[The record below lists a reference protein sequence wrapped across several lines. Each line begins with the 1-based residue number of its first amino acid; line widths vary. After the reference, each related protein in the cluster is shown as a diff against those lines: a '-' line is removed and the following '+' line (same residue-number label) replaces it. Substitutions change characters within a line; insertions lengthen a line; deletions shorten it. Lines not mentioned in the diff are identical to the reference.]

1 MDIEQLADEL
11 RKMYDTAPRGEQV
24 TRIHLFGI
32 KYAAE
37 LGRFAPASVAER
49 AGIGRSYGTEI
60 NKGRNLAKYVEL
72 KPLEQRNDRRRFLS

>member
-1 MDIEQLADEL
+1 MNIEELAHEL

-24 TRIHLFGI
+24 THIHLFGI

-37 LGRFAPASVAER
+37 LARFAPTSVAER
-49 AGIGRSYGTEI
+49 AGIGRAYGTEI

-72 KPLEQRNDRRRFLS
+72 KPQERDNARRRFLS

>member
-1 MDIEQLADEL
+1 MDIGQLADEL

-24 TRIHLFGI
+24 AHIHLFGI

-37 LGRFAPASVAER
+37 LARFAPASVAER

-72 KPLEQRNDRRRFLS
+72 KPLEQGNDRRRLLS

>member
-1 MDIEQLADEL
+1 MDIGQLANEL

-24 TRIHLFGI
+24 AHIHLFGT

-37 LGRFAPASVAER
+37 LARFAPASVAER

-72 KPLEQRNDRRRFLS
+72 KPQEKGDDSRRFLS